1 LPLTTTMLDQAVRP
15 PVWRERERS
24 EYKWELREG
33 KRREMRGEERR
44 GEEKRDGRS
53 RKRIV
58 EASYLADQTRLAM

>member
-1 LPLTTTMLDQAVRP
+1 
-15 PVWRERERS
+15 
-24 EYKWELREG
+24 LREG